1 MAVAVAWE
9 RTVAVAVAVAEGS
22 RQGKEDRTV
31 AVAGGHLRSK
41 ASATERSSSS
51 RGKKTGIDRPISL

>member
-31 AVAGGHLRSK
+31 AVAVGHLRSK
-41 ASATERSSSS
+41 ASATERSGSC
-51 RGKKTGIDRPISL
+51 